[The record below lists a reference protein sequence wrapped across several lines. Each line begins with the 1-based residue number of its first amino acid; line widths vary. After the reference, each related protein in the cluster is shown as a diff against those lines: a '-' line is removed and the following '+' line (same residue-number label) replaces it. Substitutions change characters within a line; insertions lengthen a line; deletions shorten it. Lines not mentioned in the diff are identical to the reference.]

1 MAHAIFGLCLTKSY
15 YFNINKTKFDV
26 SQQILFTIPHHFSL
40 EILSKYFNVF
50 LMHRNK
56 IIVLKKFIYVY
67 IMIMI
72 KDSIYWKNIVKM
84 RLINFLS

>member
-1 MAHAIFGLCLTKSY
+1 
-15 YFNINKTKFDV
+15 
-26 SQQILFTIPHHFSL
+26 
-40 EILSKYFNVF
+40 
-50 LMHRNK
+50 MHRNK
-56 IIVLKKFIYVY
+56 ISVLKKFIYVY